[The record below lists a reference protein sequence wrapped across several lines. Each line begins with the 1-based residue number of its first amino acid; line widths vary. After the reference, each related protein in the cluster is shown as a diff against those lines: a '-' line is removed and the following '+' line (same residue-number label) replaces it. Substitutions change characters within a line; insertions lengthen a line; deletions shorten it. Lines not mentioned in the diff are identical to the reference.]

1 MVISNILC
9 GPVLILKYVGQD
21 LVGNDFGDD
30 EDFEICDDG
39 EHNPGDD
46 QFDEVVGQLQEILMD
61 SKFTKMQKQFCD
73 KYCLQFEPTE
83 ENKMIYMTIFKDYTD
98 QIEKH
103 ITSKLEESV
112 SDFSMETFMEQLQTR
127 KDEIDEPLMDL
138 LLSFSEFE
146 SFKEMMLFSRAT
158 LVATTPKLKSGKAAA
173 LGLKNS
179 SQMTG

>member
-1 MVISNILC
+1 MSSTVFKQLNCLT
-9 GPVLILKYVGQD
+9 VLYLGQD

-30 EDFEICDDG
+30 EDFEISDSGMHNAEDDK
-39 EHNPGDD
+39 
-46 QFDEVVGQLQEILMD
+46 FDEVVGQLQEILID
-61 SKFTKMQKQFCD
+61 PTFSKLQKQFCE
-73 KYCLQFEPTE
+73 KHCMHFEPTE
-83 ENKMIYMTIFKDYTD
+83 ENKLIYMTIFKDYTD
-98 QIEKH
+98 QIENH
-103 ITSKLEESV
+103 ITKKLEETV
-112 SDFSMETFMEQLQTR
+112 EGFSMETFLKQLQTR

-179 SQMTG
+179 TTPSG